1 MKVVPDGDE
10 GDAEEEAEGSP
21 EVCYLFKRIL
31 KFFFEDRTLHS
42 GIFHLFKEKKN

>member
-21 EVCYLFKRIL
+21 DVCHLFKRTL
-31 KFFFEDRTLHS
+31 RFYFEDRILLS
-42 GIFHLFKEKKN
+42 GIFQLFKEKKN